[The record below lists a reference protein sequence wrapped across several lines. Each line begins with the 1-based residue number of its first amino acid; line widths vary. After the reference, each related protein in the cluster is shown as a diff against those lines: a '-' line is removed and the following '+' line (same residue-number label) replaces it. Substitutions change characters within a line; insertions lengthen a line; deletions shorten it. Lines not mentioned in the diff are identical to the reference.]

1 MKLLS
6 ERHWRF
12 HFLVLV
18 SLCLGLLLA
27 ACGDNTATPAAG
39 STAGSPAAAGSAT
52 TAAAGDPNAP
62 ITVWVDDTRKAAVT
76 LFQQKFPDQAS
87 RIKIEVVDRGAFPG
101 KVLLFNNTGKGWP
114 DVVFAEPNLV
124 AQVADPAHNYPL
136 DLTPYVSADIKSK
149 FAGLDDC
156 TFDGKLFCLRNDLA
170 QNVLWYNKKLMDQ
183 FGYTVPKTWE
193 DYTALG
199 LKVAKEHPGYV
210 IGAVGD
216 NQAVNMYFGGSNCPL
231 QHALTNSQVLINTAD
246 PNCTRVATMLDTL
259 IAAKAVSNF
268 GPFDP
273 DFVKLGTDNKI
284 LMLPAASWYGEY
296 VFKATYYKANITDS
310 SLGVAEPPKW
320 ASDSKTYTAAQGG
333 AAWTVY
339 RNTKNPKLATDLAL
353 WLTTANDYQATAPT
367 FPAYI
372 PAADAWHATVQNDKL
387 YATDPYPALKASAAY
402 LYPEWSQVRYDVAT
416 SYAKIVNAGLKD
428 GKTVASLM
436 DAFQKDLVPLA
447 GAQGYEVVTK
457 AP

>member
-1 MKLLS
+1 MKLLT
-6 ERHWRF
+6 ERQWRF
-12 HFLVLV
+12 HFLVFV

-27 ACGDNTATPAAG
+27 ACGDSTPTAATG
-39 STAGSPAAAGSAT
+39 STTGSPAAA
-52 TAAAGDPNAP
+52 AGDSNAP
-62 ITVWVDDTRKAAVT
+62 ITVWVDDTRKEAVAMFQAKYPAQAA
-76 LFQQKFPDQAS
+76 K
-87 RIKIEVVDRGAFPG
+87 IKIEIVDRSAFPG

-136 DLTPYVSADIKSK
+136 DLTPFVSADIRSK
-149 FAGLDDC
+149 FAGLSDC
-156 TFDGKLFCLRNDLA
+156 TFDGKLLCLRNDLA

-216 NQAVNMYFGGSNCPL
+216 SQAVNMYFGGSNCPL
-231 QHALTNSQVLINTAD
+231 QRALSNSQVLVNTAD

-259 IAAKAVSNF
+259 VAAKAVSLV

-273 DFVKLGTDNKI
+273 DFAKLGADNKI

-296 VFKATYYKANITDS
+296 VFKATYYKANPTDS
-310 SLGVAEPPKW
+310 ALGVAEPPKW
-320 ASDSKTYTAAQGG
+320 AADSKTYTAAQGG

-339 RNTKNPKLATDLAL
+339 RNTKNPKLATDLVL
-353 WLTTANDYQATAPT
+353 FLTTANDYQAKAPT

-372 PAADAWHATVQNDKL
+372 PAADAWHATIQNDKL
-387 YATDPYPALKASAAY
+387 YATDPYPVLKASAAY
-402 LYPEWSQVRYDVAT
+402 LYPEWSQVRYDVTT
-416 SYAKIVNAGLKD
+416 SYSKIVNAGLKD
-428 GKTVASLM
+428 GKTIASLM
-436 DAFQKDLVPLA
+436 EPFQKDLVPLA

-457 AP
+457 AT